1 MRKKRKD
8 SIFDNYIM
16 PSAAEL
22 TVSLVKTIATL
33 LVGGAL
39 GAGTGIFI
47 VDTVVY
53 HDVISIDSVSTII
66 DTYLVDTGL
75 VDARILELETPQE
88 QIEMIGSIM
97 AEDKDLSSGLRSSLI
112 SAGYDADEVN
122 ALDTDGLTAAL
133 SDYGEKLTREEDRN
147 AQLTGDYQALEAAYT
162 ALASGPAVEFSAPSL
177 TIQGESMDTTLKD
190 FVAVVDGK
198 NYYQEAFLNSYLL
211 DKPLSVVD
219 GVLYYGDSSSERVKA
234 VTDAL
239 LHDNDRF
246 EIQESTSEYVLGTK
260 ECTYGLVNMQWA
272 DGCSEIYM
280 ECGSQYSR
288 MEFGL
293 GHVNDSGGGDKT
305 LNIYC
310 LNADG
315 EYELVYTQ
323 ELRVDMAYQEDISVD
338 ILNTETVKIEFLG
351 SYGGVRYGMTDIYLV
366 R

>member
-1 MRKKRKD
+1 MLAKN
-8 SIFDNYIM
+8 SG
-16 PSAAEL
+16 AAVFCTEE
-22 TVSLVKTIATL
+22 IR
-33 LVGGAL
+33 
-39 GAGTGIFI
+39 
-47 VDTVVY
+47 Y
-53 HDVISIDSVSTII
+53 HDVISIDSISTII
-66 DTYLVDTGL
+66 DTYLVQTAL
-75 VDARILELETPQE
+75 VDPDILELESPQE
-88 QIEMIGSIM
+88 QIERIGSLM
-97 AEDKDLSSGLRSSLI
+97 EEQNALSSELRSALI
-112 SAGYDADEVN
+112 SAGYAVDEINAMDAD
-122 ALDTDGLTAAL
+122 GLVAAL
-133 SDYGEKLTREEDRN
+133 SDYSGRLTQLQAEN
-147 AQLTGDYQALEAAYT
+147 ARLSEDYQTLATEYAALEA
-162 ALASGPAVEFSAPSL
+162 GPQVEFSAPSL
-177 TIQGESMDTTLKD
+177 SIQGESMDTTLKD

-198 NYYQEAFLNSYLL
+198 NYYQEAFLNTYLL
-211 DKPLSVVD
+211 DEPLSVED

-246 EIQESTSEYVLGTK
+246 EIQEGTSEYVLGTK

-272 DGCSEIYM
+272 DGCSEIYI
-280 ECGSQYSR
+280 ECGGQYSG

-315 EYELVYTQ
+315 EYELAYSQ
-323 ELRVDMAYQEDISVD
+323 ELRADMAYQEAVSVD